1 MNASSVLQNVQD
13 WLNDPGL
20 TSGYWS
26 LTELLYECGEA
37 SRTLADLT
45 RFQSASASVP
55 LSAGTASY
63 GFPFQALDFTYMGL
77 AQSSA
82 GAGTV
87 LKTEARILDALT
99 SGWGTVTGTPI
110 AWMTDR
116 QPART
121 FRVYPSPSI
130 GADNYT
136 VSGPTNYG
144 GVVSVADD
152 GTWVIVGTW
161 GGGVTAVDST
171 GVVAFDFA
179 PGLGGITQIT
189 DGGFLWTLFSIDP
202 KWLSDGQ
209 QLVDT
214 PTTGTAV
221 CQWPDAW
228 ARVLGLFVA
237 SYAWGKDGGAQSL
250 KKSQHMLARF
260 MALVNL
266 AKGED

>member
-110 AWMTDR
+110 VW
-116 QPART
+116 P
-121 FRVYPSPSI
+121 
-130 GADNYT
+130 
-136 VSGPTNYG
+136 
-144 GVVSVADD
+144 
-152 GTWVIVGTW
+152 
-161 GGGVTAVDST
+161 
-171 GVVAFDFA
+171 
-179 PGLGGITQIT
+179 
-189 DGGFLWTLFSIDP
+189 
-202 KWLSDGQ
+202 
-209 QLVDT
+209 
-214 PTTGTAV
+214 PTTVPPGTE
-221 CQWPDAW
+221 
-228 ARVLGLFVA
+228 GLTA
-237 SYAWGKDGGAQSL
+237 
-250 KKSQHMLARF
+250 
-260 MALVNL
+260 
-266 AKGED
+266 